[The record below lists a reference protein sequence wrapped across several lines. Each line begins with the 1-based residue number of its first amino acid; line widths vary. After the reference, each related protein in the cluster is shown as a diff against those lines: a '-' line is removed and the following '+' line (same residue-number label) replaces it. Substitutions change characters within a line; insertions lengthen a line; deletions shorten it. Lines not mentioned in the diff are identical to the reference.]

1 MQYKLKLGIGSPPQP
16 FEVIFDTGSSVIF
29 TQWLWIVSSE
39 CKDCHSATNTFNPK
53 ASVSFFDLEKNYT
66 LSYGQGK
73 AIGKLSSENV
83 SIADI
88 TVFSQEFVLVVQ
100 DSDFENMQA
109 DGILG
114 MGLGYSTRYH
124 HPVISNMISQ
134 NLISSSIFS
143 S

>member
-1 MQYKLKLGIGSPPQP
+1 
-16 FEVIFDTGSSVIF
+16 
-29 TQWLWIVSSE
+29 
-39 CKDCHSATNTFNPK
+39 
-53 ASVSFFDLEKNYT
+53 
-66 LSYGQGK
+66 
-73 AIGKLSSENV
+73 
-83 SIADI
+83 
-88 TVFSQEFVLVVQ
+88 VLVVQ

-143 S
+143 VFLSNDNSGSSVIFGGYDLKAFSDKNSSLYYLKVIQDGY